1 MADGIYV
8 CIASILTNATDIV
21 SVVCLFK
28 HMRKF
33 QPFTLRL
40 IKMKQKEKKTEKSQ
54 YILSVAAV
62 FKLLF
67 RLPSSDIAI

>member
-40 IKMKQKEKKTEKSQ
+40 IKMKQKEKKRKNHSI
-54 YILSVAAV
+54 YSVSLQ
-62 FKLLF
+62 FSNYYLDYH
-67 RLPSSDIAI
+67 PPI

>member
-1 MADGIYV
+1 MADGIYL

-21 SVVCLFK
+21 SVVYLFQ

-33 QPFTLRL
+33 QPYILRL

-54 YILSVAAV
+54 YILSVATV
-62 FKLLF
+62 FKLF
-67 RLPSSDIAI
+67 YHPPI